1 LARRMIELAARERLL
16 EELRD
21 VLSKNPGK
29 EQILVSRRTLYH
41 ALTSFLDGKVDRV
54 ELVEWANL
62 VEQHDDEIVY
72 ETRFPQFIATFVF
85 RLSTPEINGS
95 IDREVCRQMLAE
107 LVRDGSKGS

>member
-1 LARRMIELAARERLL
+1 MIELAARERLL

-21 VLSKNPGK
+21 VLGK

-41 ALTSFLDGKVDRV
+41 ALTSFLDGKVDAV

-62 VEQHDDEIVY
+62 VEQHNDEIVY
-72 ETRFPQFIATFVF
+72 ETSFPQFIATFVF